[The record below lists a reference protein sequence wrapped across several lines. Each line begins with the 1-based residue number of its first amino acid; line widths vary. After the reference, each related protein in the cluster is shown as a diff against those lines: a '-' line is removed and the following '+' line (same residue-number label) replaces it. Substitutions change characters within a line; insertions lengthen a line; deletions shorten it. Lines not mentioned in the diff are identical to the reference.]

1 MTGAESVVATLT
13 AAGVRHLFALSGNQ
27 NLPVFDACIGRGIR
41 LIHTRHEAAA
51 VHMADGWGRLCGE
64 PGVALLD
71 RPGPGTA
78 TASPGCTSPARRS
91 PPWC

>member
-1 MTGAESVVATLT
+1 MNGAESVVETLT

-27 NLPVFDACIGRGIR
+27 NLPLFDACIGSGIR

-64 PGVALLD
+64 PG
-71 RPGPGTA
+71 
-78 TASPGCTSPARRS
+78 SPC
-91 PPWC
+91 